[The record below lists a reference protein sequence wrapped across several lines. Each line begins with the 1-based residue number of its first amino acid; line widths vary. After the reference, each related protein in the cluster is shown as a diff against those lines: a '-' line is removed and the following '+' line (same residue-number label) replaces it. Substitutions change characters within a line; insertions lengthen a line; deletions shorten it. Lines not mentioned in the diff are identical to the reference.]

1 MNNMVQKR
9 LSDHIADDI
18 ISMISIEKRF
28 KPGDQL
34 PNENALS
41 EELNISRTTLRESIR
56 ILVANGVLEIKRGRG
71 TFVKENFD
79 ETHTMKSL
87 HNLSHTRM
95 GAKDLYE
102 MRLIFEPEA
111 AYYATIRATDAEL
124 QRILEYGEQIE
135 QKIKLGLDR
144 TDVEQRFHKS
154 ISKATHNEFM
164 DKLMPVIFQ
173 AIDTGVALSQESER
187 ATEDTLNDH
196 KMIMEFMEARNAEGA
211 RSAMKIHILHAMS
224 DLGIE

>member
-1 MNNMVQKR
+1 MKDMVQKR

-71 TFVKENFD
+71 TFVKKDFEVS
-79 ETHTMKSL
+79 HTMQSL
-87 HNLSHTRM
+87 NNLSNKRM
-95 GAKDLYE
+95 DVKDLYE
-102 MRLIFEPEA
+102 IRLIFEPEA

-124 QRILEYGEQIE
+124 HRILEYGQQIE
-135 QKIKLGLDR
+135 QQIKLGLDR
-144 TDVEQRFHKS
+144 TDAEQKFHKS

-173 AIDTGVALSQESER
+173 AIDTGVVLSQKSER
-187 ATEDTLNDH
+187 DR
-196 KMIMEFMEARNAEGA
+196 K
-211 RSAMKIHILHAMS
+211 SVV
-224 DLGIE
+224 